1 MTGKDRLILENIVG
15 GILLKENDTMSLN
28 DIYGDIE
35 YDVPEDEALYHAV
48 DPELGD
54 VQLPIIE
61 LSVEKLLQLTTYQD
75 DTTVFRAYKDFAD
88 SEQKKIV
95 KPYTKNTDE
104 LHENPVVINNNTAL
118 DGYHRIVA
126 AILTKQPLKALDISD
141 I

>member
-28 DIYGDIE
+28 DI
-35 YDVPEDEALYHAV
+35 PEDEALYHAV